1 MTDKEQQAYEQAYKL
16 ASEQVLSD
24 MIKINELADSF
35 QMNIPCVE
43 LQFKKAEISVEIA
56 EIIGHDKK

>member
-35 QMNIPCVE
+35 QMNIPYVDLKFKKVE
-43 LQFKKAEISVEIA
+43 LNVEVAEMIHC
-56 EIIGHDKK
+56 G

>member
-1 MTDKEQQAYEQAYKL
+1 MTAKERQAYAQAYKL
-16 ASEQVLSD
+16 ALEQVLSD

-35 QMNIPCVE
+35 QMNIPYVE
-43 LQFKKAEISVEIA
+43 LKLEKA